1 VTLTAAPVRRLLAWP
16 RLLGVLVI
24 LCAAL
29 GGLAPFLLLRDPGG
43 GGAGTSRV
51 ELRTI
56 RQTVP
61 ARVSFTFIPAGEVAA
76 PASGTVT
83 EVKTHVGDVAG
94 RGRELLVVDGRA
106 LVAVNAPAPFT
117 RELRR
122 GDSGEDVAALQSA
135 LAEEGYYRDPE
146 TGSFDDATRIAQ
158 EAWQRVHNLPVTG
171 DFDPRDVL
179 VGTWPARVAEVLV
192 TAGGRVEAGQA
203 VIVLSESVATVGT
216 LELVNEGDGGRV
228 LHGMRLEWPGGGGMV
243 EREGDGPL
251 AVRFEGGGGYTS
263 EVTSLDATVILRE
276 RDNALS
282 VPVEA
287 ISREGEQA
295 YVTVVAPQ
303 GGEQRIPVQT
313 GVSDGTYIQVSGDL
327 RVGDEVAI
335 P

>member
-1 VTLTAAPVRRLLAWP
+1 MTLTAAQPRRLPGRRQLLAA
-16 RLLGVLVI
+16 VAV
-24 LCAAL
+24 AAAVF
-29 GGLAPFLLLRDPGG
+29 GALAVFLLLRDPGG

-158 EAWQRVHNLPVTG
+158 EAW
-171 DFDPRDVL
+171 
-179 VGTWPARVAEVLV
+179 
-192 TAGGRVEAGQA
+192 
-203 VIVLSESVATVGT
+203 
-216 LELVNEGDGGRV
+216 
-228 LHGMRLEWPGGGGMV
+228 
-243 EREGDGPL
+243 
-251 AVRFEGGGGYTS
+251 
-263 EVTSLDATVILRE
+263 
-276 RDNALS
+276 
-282 VPVEA
+282 
-287 ISREGEQA
+287 
-295 YVTVVAPQ
+295 
-303 GGEQRIPVQT
+303 
-313 GVSDGTYIQVSGDL
+313 
-327 RVGDEVAI
+327 
-335 P
+335 